1 MNDENRSLEN
11 FNKYPKLLEIL
22 VLSIIITILAG
33 FSWKQHKQ
41 LINIQSKLDILEKNN
56 SSQAQTPQLPNQA
69 TSNLQAM
76 VDTLQK
82 KYDLLA
88 HNIQSNDTIDASE
101 YGSELRSTL
110 RLATLASMYL
120 FLGKNE
126 KTASEL
132 LRQAI
137 NKLIKL
143 NDPRLNP
150 VLYNLQDEYSKLSNN
165 DNINYSVAVVWKKID
180 EIKLL
185 IDKLENNGLDLDDF
199 FVDPVITKKQMNIA
213 IPENISTNNISPI
226 SHNASA
232 SNTIN
237 EKLSYLKIEL
247 LYVYLEQT
255 KLAYLQNDD
264 FLFKQ
269 TIASIRKIIDLGF
282 WSPQLTQ
289 EIKEHLTWLDTITI
303 RNYPLILQ
311 AILNLEDLVK

>member
-1 MNDENRSLEN
+1 MNIDTLEN

-22 VLSIIITILAG
+22 ILSIIITILAG
-33 FSWKQHKQ
+33 LSWKQHKQ
-41 LINIQSKLDILEKNN
+41 LINIQSKLSIVEKNN
-56 SSQAQTPQLPNQA
+56 SLQLLTPQIPNQA
-69 TSNLQAM
+69 TNNLQAT

-88 HNIQSNDTIDASE
+88 HNIQSNDNIEASE
-101 YGSELRSTL
+101 YGSELRTTL

-126 KTASEL
+126 KTASDL
-132 LRQAI
+132 LNQAI

-150 VLYNLQDEYSKLSNN
+150 VLYNLQDEYLKLSNN
-165 DNINYSVAVVWKKID
+165 ENINYSFAVVSKKID
-180 EIKLL
+180 EIRSL

-199 FVDPVITKKQMNIA
+199 FVDPILTKKQTNIA
-213 IPENISTNNISPI
+213 VTENIATNNISAVN
-226 SHNASA
+226 HNP
-232 SNTIN
+232 SNQIN

-247 LYVYLEQT
+247 LYVYLEQA

-269 TIASIRKIIDLGF
+269 TIAAIRKIIDLGF
-282 WSPQLTQ
+282 WSPQVTQ
-289 EIKEHLTWLDTITI
+289 EIKEHLTWLDKITI
-303 RNYPLILQ
+303 NNYPLILQ
-311 AILNLEDLVK
+311 AILNLEDQIK

>member
-1 MNDENRSLEN
+1 MNIDTLEN

-22 VLSIIITILAG
+22 ILSIIITILAG

-41 LINIQSKLDILEKNN
+41 LTNIQSKLDIVEKNN
-56 SSQAQTPQLPNQA
+56 SSQAYTPQLPNQA
-69 TSNLQAM
+69 TNDLQAI
-76 VDTLQK
+76 VDQLQK

-88 HNIQSNDTIDASE
+88 HNIQSNDTIEASE

-126 KTASEL
+126 KTASDL
-132 LRQAI
+132 LHQAI

-165 DNINYSVAVVWKKID
+165 ENINYSVAVVWKKID
-180 EIKLL
+180 EIRLL

-199 FVDPVITKKQMNIA
+199 FVDPTLAKNQTNIA
-213 IPENISTNNISPI
+213 VPENISTNQISAV
-226 SHNASA
+226 SHNS
-232 SNTIN
+232 SNPIN
-237 EKLSYLKIEL
+237 DKLSYLKIEL

-311 AILNLEDLVK
+311 AILNLEDQIK